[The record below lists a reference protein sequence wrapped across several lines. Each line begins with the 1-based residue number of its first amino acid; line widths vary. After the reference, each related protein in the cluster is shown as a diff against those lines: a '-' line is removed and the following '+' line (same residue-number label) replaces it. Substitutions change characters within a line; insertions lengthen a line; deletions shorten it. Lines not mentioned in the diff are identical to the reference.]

1 MIVKEE
7 HVVVYDIFDRMGN
20 IIQDLNNI
28 SNYVKD
34 GWQLPNSLQSVL
46 GKIYRYEGYSV
57 SEISRIYDIDLKN
70 TTKYVNEL
78 DKRGLIYKEK
88 QGKQKILKL
97 TVEGRQLHK
106 VLSEEK
112 GELLDKLLEVIGTE
126 NIETTAKSLK
136 LMADQTH
143 KFYETVKDKETEKKE

>member
-7 HVVVYDIFDRMGN
+7 HVVVYDIFDRMAS

-28 SNYVKD
+28 SHYVKD
-34 GWQLPNSLQSVL
+34 GWKLPNSMQSVL
-46 GKIYRYEGYSV
+46 GKVYRYEGQTV

-70 TTKYVNEL
+70 TTRYVNEL
-78 DKRGLIYKEK
+78 EKRGLIYKEK

-97 TVEGRQLHK
+97 TDEGRELHR

-112 GELLDKLLEVIGTE
+112 GRLLDEIIASVGIE
-126 NIETTAKSLK
+126 NVEATAETLR
-136 LMADQTH
+136 LMAEKTH
-143 KFYETVKDKETEKKE
+143 GFYEEVKDEET

>member
-7 HVVVYDIFDRMGN
+7 HVVVYDIFDRMGS

-34 GWQLPNSLQSVL
+34 GWKLPNSLQSVL
-46 GKIYRYEGYSV
+46 GKIYRYEGNTV
-57 SEISRIYDIDLKN
+57 SEIARIYDIDLKN

-78 DKRGLIYKEK
+78 EKRGLIYKEK

-97 TVEGRQLHK
+97 TEEGRNLHK

-112 GELLDKLLEVIGTE
+112 GELLDRLLEVIGSE
-126 NIETTAKSLK
+126 SIETTAQALK
-136 LMADQTH
+136 LMAEQTH
-143 KFYETVKDKETEKKE
+143 KFYEDVKDKE